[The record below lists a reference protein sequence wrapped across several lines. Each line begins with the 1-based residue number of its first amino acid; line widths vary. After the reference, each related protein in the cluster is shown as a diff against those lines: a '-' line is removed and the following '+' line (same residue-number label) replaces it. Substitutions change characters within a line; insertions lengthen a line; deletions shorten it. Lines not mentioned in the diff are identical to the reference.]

1 MGQVVKLN
9 RLIRIREKARKAR
22 KRIVFTNGCFDI
34 LHRGHID
41 FLKKAKRL
49 GDILIVGL
57 NTDSS
62 VKKIKGK
69 QRPIISQNDRAEILA
84 NLLPVDYVCLFHEET
99 PRRLI
104 SALMPDVLVK
114 GRDYKKRGI
123 VGKDIVE
130 LSGGK
135 VVRIKLVQGKSTKHI
150 INTVLNRYKR

>member
-1 MGQVVKLN
+1 MGQVVKLD
-9 RLIRIREKARKAR
+9 RLIGIRGKARKAR
-22 KRIVFTNGCFDI
+22 KKVVFTNGCFDI

-41 FLKKAKRL
+41 FLKKAKGL

-84 NLLPVDYVCLFHEET
+84 NLLPVDYVCLFNEET
-99 PRRLI
+99 PIKLI
-104 SALMPDVLVK
+104 SALVPDILVK
-114 GRDYKKRGI
+114 GRDYKKNEI

-130 LSGGK
+130 SKGGK
-135 VVRIKLVQGKSTKHI
+135 VIRIKLVQGKSTKSI